1 MKQRWTEEQIN
12 AWAKTHPWMVGIN
25 YLPASAVNWNEM
37 WQGETFDQEGI
48 DRELALAASIGM
60 NTLRTNLPFIV
71 WLYDRDGLIQRIKK
85 FLSIAHSHG
94 LAVMLTLMD
103 DCGFS
108 GDHPWIGKQ
117 REPRPGVHNSQGA
130 ASPGRNVVVCPTA
143 HAKVEAYV
151 RDIVRT
157 FKEDE
162 RILIWDVYNE
172 PTNGGIFSQND
183 EELQFDGPLAECSYE
198 LCKKAVEWV
207 RSEDPIQPLTVG
219 AWRNVKNKLNL
230 HEDIPYFE
238 SPIDKLALEVSDV
251 LTFHAYSPKEV
262 ILDLLKILEP
272 MNRPIMCTEWL
283 ARHVDSTVED
293 ILPIFK
299 EHNVGAYNWGL
310 VNGRTQTNF
319 PWPVIAKACPD
330 YLNTWFH
337 DLFKADGTPYSEQEI
352 ALFKQLTDR
361 K

>member
-1 MKQRWTEEQIN
+1 MKTRWTEEQIN
-12 AWAKTHPWMVGIN
+12 AWAQKRPWQVGMN

-37 WQGETFDQEGI
+37 WQAETFDAAGI
-48 DRELALAASIGM
+48 DRELKLAASIGM

-71 WLYDRDGLIQRIKK
+71 WLYDREHFLDRIDQ
-85 FLSIAHSHG
+85 FLSIAAKHG
-94 LAVMLTLMD
+94 IAVMLTLMD

-130 ASPGRNVVVCPTA
+130 ASPGRNVVVCPA
-143 HAKVEAYV
+143 HYDMVEAYV
-151 RDIVRT
+151 RDVVRRFRT
-157 FKEDE
+157 DS

-183 EELQFDGPLAECSYE
+183 EELQFDGPLMECSYR
-198 LCKKAVEWV
+198 LCQLAVEWV
-207 RSEDPIQPLTVG
+207 RSEDPEQPLTVG
-219 AWRNVKNKLNL
+219 AWRSMKNKLNL
-230 HEDIPYFE
+230 HEDIKYFE
-238 SPIDKLALEVSDV
+238 SDIDQLALSLSDV
-251 LTFHAYSPKEV
+251 ITFHAYSPKKVITEV
-262 ILDLLKILEP
+262 LE
-272 MNRPIMCTEWL
+272 MLEKLNRPIMCTEWL

-337 DLFKADGTPYSEQEI
+337 DLFHQDGTPYSQKEI
-352 ALFKQLTDR
+352 DLFKQLSG
-361 K
+361 KA